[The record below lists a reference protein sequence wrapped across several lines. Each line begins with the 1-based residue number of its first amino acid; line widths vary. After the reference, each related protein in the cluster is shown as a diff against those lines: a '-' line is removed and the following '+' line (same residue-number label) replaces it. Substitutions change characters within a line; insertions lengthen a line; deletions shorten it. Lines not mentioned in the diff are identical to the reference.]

1 MRIALV
7 HAAFFVA
14 GGAERLFLEMYR
26 ALKNLGYEANLY
38 TAYLDEKAWETATS
52 CMSSSPKPAILGEP
66 AVSRLLHKTQLLR
79 ALLATSYLEKPVR
92 KLRPHKD
99 LVSPGPPYAGS

>member
-1 MRIALV
+1 
-7 HAAFFVA
+7 
-14 GGAERLFLEMYR
+14 LEMYR
-26 ALKNLGYEANLY
+26 ALKDLGHEVNLY

-66 AVSRLLHKTQLLR
+66 AVSGLLYKIQLLR

-92 KLRPHKD
+92 KL
-99 LVSPGPPYAGS
+99 LVTRTWSLLGLPMPDPEKAR